1 MKYTKYFD
9 LITKEQ
15 GRLNLSTMQFQRLM
29 NIVHLEGVLFG
40 LHKAKEANKNTQAYH
55 KYDILIFNEDVR
67 LVELTGNLTPNL
79 LLKEM
84 AQFPEFVPHKILNPS

>member
-1 MKYTKYFD
+1 M
-9 LITKEQ
+9 TKEQ

-40 LHKAKEANKNTQAYH
+40 LHKAKEANKDMQAYH
-55 KYDILIFNEDVR
+55 KYDILIFKEE
-67 LVELTGNLTPNL
+67 LKLAELTGNFTPEL

-84 AQFPEFVPHKILNPS
+84 VQFED

>member
-1 MKYTKYFD
+1 MKYTKYFG

-15 GRLNLSTMQFQRLM
+15 GRLNLPTMQFQRLM

-40 LHKAKEANKNTQAYH
+40 LRKAKEANKDTQAYH
-55 KYDILIFNEDVR
+55 KYDTLIYNEQ
-67 LVELTGNLTPNL
+67 LKLAELTGGITPEL

-84 AQFPEFVPHKILNPS
+84 AQFPE